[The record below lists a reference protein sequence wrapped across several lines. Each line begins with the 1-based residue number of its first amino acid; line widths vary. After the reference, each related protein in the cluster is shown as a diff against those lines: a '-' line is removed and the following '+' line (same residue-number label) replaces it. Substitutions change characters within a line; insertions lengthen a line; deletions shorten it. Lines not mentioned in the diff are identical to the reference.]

1 MIVRTGSAV
10 ANVVLP
16 PSRSADAGGIVVA
29 EIAVVV
35 VVCRGVSVMARAAT
49 RATATV
55 APMAVIARVLRVVSG
70 ATVDAPIS
78 EGCRHV
84 RSCGGSGALST
95 GMKL

>member
-1 MIVRTGSAV
+1 V
-10 ANVVLP
+10 A
-16 PSRSADAGGIVVA
+16 A
-29 EIAVVV
+29 
-35 VVCRGVSVMARAAT
+35 
-49 RATATV
+49 
-55 APMAVIARVLRVVSG
+55 MAVIARVLRVVSG